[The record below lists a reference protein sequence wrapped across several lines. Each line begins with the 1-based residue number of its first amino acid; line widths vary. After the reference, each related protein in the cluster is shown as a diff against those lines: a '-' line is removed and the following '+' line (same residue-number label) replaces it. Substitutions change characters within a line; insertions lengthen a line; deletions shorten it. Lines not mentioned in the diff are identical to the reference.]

1 MSWYD
6 FFLSIFVT
14 FILPAG
20 LIVAAYFAF
29 QAIYDVL
36 NENINKPNK
45 SKSSFVNR
53 INNSSYKRIFSK

>member
-6 FFLSIFVT
+6 FFVSISVT

-20 LIVAAYFAF
+20 LIVAVYFAF

-53 INNSSYKRIFSK
+53 INSSSYKRIFSK